1 VTDPRGDDRRP
12 DEPLP
17 TRTARRAAVTRR
29 LRAEAVVAAVL
40 LVVGLGIAW
49 WQLRG
54 GDSGSPGP
62 STSASAAVGKHRLLA
77 FAVTAK
83 RNPVL
88 VVLGTGSG
96 GAPGAVEF
104 PPGMTLIVPGE
115 GETPTEAVAAL
126 PATTIRT
133 TLSNAIGDWTDG
145 YAVMTL
151 DALSG
156 VVDRAGGLQLSLP
169 DAVTVG
175 AQVFG
180 PGSVRLDGAQ
190 VAAYL
195 SAPSDDPDA
204 RWLLVLSAL
213 LGSPPPLQPGDLAAT
228 DDASAASAIWTS
240 AAGADVELAPTQVVG
255 GTTTIALQPD
265 FDRLAQEM
273 FGIAPPI
280 PTVVQNG
287 SGQPGIGEAA
297 ATHLIP
303 AGFRIVLSG
312 NAESFDHPVTQ
323 ITATGTANAQAARR
337 ARQALGVGV
346 VRVSPVP
353 SGLADVTIV
362 VGRDFKG

>member
-1 VTDPRGDDRRP
+1 VTDPRGDGRRP

-17 TRTARRAAVTRR
+17 TRTARREAISRR
-29 LRAEAVVAAVL
+29 LKTEAIVVAVL
-40 LVVGLGIAW
+40 LVIGLGLGW

-54 GDSGSPGP
+54 GDTASTPSVSSPA
-62 STSASAAVGKHRLLA
+62 TVGERRLLA
-77 FAVTAK
+77 FTVTAK
-83 RNPVL
+83 RNPLL
-88 VVLGTGSG
+88 VVLGTGPG

-115 GETPTEAVAAL
+115 GETSTDAVAAL
-126 PATTIRT
+126 PPTTIRT

-151 DALSG
+151 GALSG
-156 VVDRAGGLQLSLP
+156 VVDRAGGLPVDLP
-169 DAVTVG
+169 ETVTIG

-195 SAPSDDPDA
+195 SAPSNDPGA

-213 LGSPPPLQPGDLAAT
+213 LATPPPLQPGDLTAT
-228 DDASAASAIWTS
+228 DDASAANAIWTS
-240 AAGADVELAPTQVVG
+240 AAGADVELAPSQVVG
-255 GTTTIALQPD
+255 GTTTVALQPD
-265 FDRLAQEM
+265 FDRLAQDM

-287 SGQPGIGEAA
+287 SGEPGIGEAA
-297 ATHLIP
+297 AEHLVP

-312 NAESFDHPVTQ
+312 NAQSFDHAVTQ
-323 ITATGTANAQAARR
+323 ITATGTANAHAARR

-362 VGRDFKG
+362 LGRDFKG